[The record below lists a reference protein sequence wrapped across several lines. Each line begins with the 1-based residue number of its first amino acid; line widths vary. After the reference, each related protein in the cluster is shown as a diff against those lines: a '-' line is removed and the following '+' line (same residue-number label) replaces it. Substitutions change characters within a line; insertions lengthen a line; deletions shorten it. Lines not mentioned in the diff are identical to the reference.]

1 MKVYIA
7 SKYLEHKDINLK
19 IYNSLLA
26 ENIDVF
32 LPKSINV
39 DAVTSEE
46 MHYVA
51 EVCYNE
57 IEKCDIMVIV
67 TPFGK
72 SVSSEIGYNIAL
84 KRLQHNRKLI
94 LYNPTSL
101 SDKKLE
107 KEAMIIPY
115 IDVEINNIENLV
127 NYIKNIEESNS
138 K

>member
-19 IYNSLLA
+19 IYNSLIA

-46 MHYVA
+46 MYYVS
-51 EVCYNE
+51 EVCYDE
-57 IEKCDIMVIV
+57 IEKCNIMVIV

-72 SVSSEIGYNIAL
+72 SVSSEIGYCIAL
-84 KRLQHNRKLI
+84 KRLKNNRKLI
-94 LYNPTSL
+94 LYNPTSF

-107 KEAMIIPY
+107 KEAMIFPY
-115 IDVEINNIENLV
+115 IDVEINDIENLV
-127 NYIKNIEESNS
+127 NYIKNTEESNS